1 MMWEDRF
8 KATDGFLF
16 GRAPARFLVENPWI
30 TKGAS
35 NALCVADGEGRNGV
49 HLARQ
54 GLDVTSFDMAP
65 TAVARAQNL
74 AAEAGVR
81 LTTSVSTWHDW
92 DWSQSYDLTVAI
104 FVQFTTPAERIKQFA
119 DLKSAT
125 RAGGR
130 LVLHGYR
137 PEQVKLGTGGPPDPA
152 HMYTAEMLAEMFG
165 DWHIARLASYEAE
178 QKAGTGHVGR
188 AALIDLIATR
198 PA

>member
-1 MMWEDRF
+1 MWEDRF

-30 TKGAS
+30 TKGATS
-35 NALCVADGEGRNGV
+35 VLCVADGEGRNGV

-54 GLDVTSFDMAP
+54 GLDVT
-65 TAVARAQNL
+65 
-74 AAEAGVR
+74 R
-81 LTTSVSTWHDW
+81 LTTSVSTWEDW
-92 DWSQSYDLTVAI
+92 DWSQTYDLTVAI
-104 FVQFTTPAERIKQFA
+104 FVQFTNPAERIKQFA
-119 DLKSAT
+119 DLRSAT

-137 PEQVKLGTGGPPDPA
+137 PEQVELGTGGPPDPA

-165 DWHIARLASYEAE
+165 DWHIERLASYEAE